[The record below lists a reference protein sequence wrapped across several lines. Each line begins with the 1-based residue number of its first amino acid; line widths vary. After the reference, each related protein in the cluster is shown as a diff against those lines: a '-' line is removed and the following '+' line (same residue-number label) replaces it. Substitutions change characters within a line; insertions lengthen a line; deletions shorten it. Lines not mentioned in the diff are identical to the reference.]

1 MSTRSAPPLP
11 DASRATPS
19 SSTPTPPHTPPAVPP
34 TARELFKVFAL
45 IGLTSFG
52 GGLSGWMM
60 REIVQRRGWLTEADF
75 LSGLALAQ
83 AFPGVN
89 VVNLAIW
96 LGFRLKGGQGA
107 LAASLGLVLPP
118 MAVVLV
124 LAGVFAQVTHIHA
137 VHVALAGIAAAA
149 VGLSL
154 QTGLRAA
161 RRAARGMLPLLFMVA
176 TFVAIFALRLP
187 LLWVV
192 GALAPLSIGTAY
204 LQLRGKAAR

>member
-1 MSTRSAPPLP
+1 MPQTLPPVSVDSGSP
-11 DASRATPS
+11 PPS
-19 SSTPTPPHTPPAVPP
+19 VLQIFLA
-34 TARELFKVFAL
+34 FAK

-52 GGLSGWMM
+52 GGLSGWML
-60 REIVQRRGWLTEADF
+60 REFVQRRNWLSEAEF

-96 LGFRLKGGQGA
+96 VGFRLRGGVGA
-107 LAASLGLVLPP
+107 LAGALGLVVPAMVLALVVVAAFAT
-118 MAVVLV
+118 MAKSDSVHLA
-124 LAGVFAQVTHIHA
+124 LAGV
-137 VHVALAGIAAAA
+137 AAAA

-161 RRAARGMLPLLFMVA
+161 RRAARGLPALAVMVV
-176 TFVAIFALRLP
+176 TFVAILLLKLP

-192 GALAPLSIGTAY
+192 GAMAPLSIGLAY
-204 LQLRGKAAR
+204 LRLRAGGQA

>member
-11 DASRATPS
+11 DASRATLS